1 LADNSISIV
10 IPVYNGIKYLDELV
24 KRISESTSGFSNPE
38 IIFVDDQ
45 SPDGSYEKIKEISEE
60 NSTVR
65 GYLLDSNYGQQ
76 NAILCGL
83 SKAMGD
89 YVVIMDD
96 DLENPPE
103 AIPVMYKQIM
113 QGYDVVYALDE
124 KPEGRGAL
132 RKSGS
137 FLRDVTFRLLTKLPK
152 GIKVCSFRIMSAELC
167 KKVSMADRRFV
178 YISME
183 ILKIT
188 TNISNIRIEYG
199 KRKESGHSFRRLAG
213 LILKIYIYYSNWGFL
228 KKFQK
233 PGPSYVIK
241 ESTEG
246 EQE

>member
-1 LADNSISIV
+1 MVDNSISIIV
-10 IPVYNGIKYLDELV
+10 PVYNGIQYLDELV

-60 NSTVR
+60 NSNVR

-83 SKAMGD
+83 SKAKGE

-103 AIPVMYKQIM
+103 AISLMYAQIM

-124 KPEGRGAL
+124 KPESRGLL

-137 FLRDVTFRLLTKLPK
+137 LLRDVTFRLLTKLPR
-152 GIKVCSFRIMSAELC
+152 GFKVCSFRIMSAELC
-167 KKVSMADRRFV
+167 KKVSVADKKFV

-183 ILKIT
+183 ILQHT
-188 TNISNIRIEYG
+188 TNISNISIKYG
-199 KRKESGHSFRRLAG
+199 KRKESGHSFKGLAG
-213 LILKIYIYYSNWGFL
+213 LILKIYIYYSNWGLL
-228 KKFQK
+228 KRLQK
-233 PGPSYVIK
+233 PGPPYVVR

-246 EQE
+246 VQE